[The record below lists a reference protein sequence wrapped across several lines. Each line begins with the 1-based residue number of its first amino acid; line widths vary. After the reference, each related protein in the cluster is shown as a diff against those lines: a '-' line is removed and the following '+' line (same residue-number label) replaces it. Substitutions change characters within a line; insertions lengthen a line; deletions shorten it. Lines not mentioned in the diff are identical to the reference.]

1 MRKKITLIGAGQIG
15 GTLAHLITIKE
26 LGDVVLFDVA
36 EGVAKGKALDIAQS
50 TSINGSNINLIGTSS
65 YEDIKNSDVIIIT
78 AGIPRKPGM
87 TRDDLLGTN
96 LKIIKQ
102 VAEGIKKNSPNA
114 FVICITNPL
123 DVIVMALQKYS
134 GLPTNKVV
142 GMAGILDSSRFKY
155 FLSQEL
161 KVPVKNISSLVLG
174 GHGNTMVPMLDHT
187 TVNGKSL
194 KKLIS
199 KEKLDKIIDRT
210 RKGGGEI
217 NKLLEKGSA
226 FYAPATAGVEMAE
239 SYIKDLKKTLPCAA
253 YLNGEYG
260 VKNLYAGVPV
270 IIGKN
275 GIEKV
280 WPPNLLINWEMY
292 SNILFKVDDIAA
304 ISFDIG
310 VELYDFNTIKEYEE
324 LAVFSGSEDQIVSSL
339 TRSATKDVHYEELTV
354 HELSPEKLFPS
365 YPFESI
371 KEAVLNKFVWIGR
384 VCSVA
389 IAIYSIVSF
398 LRSICTGIVDCIYL
412 RRIGARVRDLCTF
425 AISPNTYFLNT
436 LPPRY
441 ENTYADIYP
450 SEKPKP

>member
-50 TSINGSNINLIGTSS
+50 TSVDGFNINLIGTSS

-96 LKIIKQ
+96 LKITKQ
-102 VAEGIKKNSPNA
+102 VAEGIRKNSPNA

-123 DVIVMALQKYS
+123 DVIVMALQKHS

-174 GHGNTMVPMLDHT
+174 GHGDTMVPMPDRT

-210 RKGGGEI
+210 KKGGGEI

-270 IIGKN
+270 KIGKN
-275 GIEKV
+275 GVEEIIKIDLSEEEEKQ
-280 WPPNLLINWEMY
+280 
-292 SNILFKVDDIAA
+292 FKNSIKAVR
-304 ISFDIG
+304 
-310 VELYDFNTIKEYEE
+310 ELYEAAKKID
-324 LAVFSGSEDQIVSSL
+324 SSL
-339 TRSATKDVHYEELTV
+339 
-354 HELSPEKLFPS
+354 
-365 YPFESI
+365 
-371 KEAVLNKFVWIGR
+371 
-384 VCSVA
+384 
-389 IAIYSIVSF
+389 
-398 LRSICTGIVDCIYL
+398 
-412 RRIGARVRDLCTF
+412 
-425 AISPNTYFLNT
+425 
-436 LPPRY
+436 
-441 ENTYADIYP
+441 
-450 SEKPKP
+450 